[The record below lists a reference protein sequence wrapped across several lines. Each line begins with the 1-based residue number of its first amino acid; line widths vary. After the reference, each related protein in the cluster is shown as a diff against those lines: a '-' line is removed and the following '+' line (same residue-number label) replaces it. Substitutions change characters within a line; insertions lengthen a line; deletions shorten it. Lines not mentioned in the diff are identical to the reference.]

1 MLSAARD
8 APATVQFA
16 RKAGQ
21 GMSPLPLC
29 LGVLALLSKL
39 ANQSP
44 PDLGLHSQTLDWPPS
59 RDVALLPTH
68 DELQSCPCSSIV
80 SSTAAWGRCVGQG
93 NLSHRWRAANAAAA
107 RVRRRQHAHSQQQPP
122 AGLALLQVPEETPCP
137 SGSEANFT
145 AADCPNGSCYAGEPN
160 GCGSRSVR
168 VIAAEI
174 VPERWPAGVDFTE
187 ACNTHDTCYF
197 TLGSDKA
204 QCDQAFLDALLAEC
218 DRAVR

>member
-1 MLSAARD
+1 MVGSTAAGGRCGGPGQLALTPLARLRRCCGQGAAPPECALSAAASCVPD
-8 APATVQFA
+8 PA
-16 RKAGQ
+16 AG
-21 GMSPLPLC
+21 
-29 LGVLALLSKL
+29 
-39 ANQSP
+39 
-44 PDLGLHSQTLDWPPS
+44 GL
-59 RDVALLPTH
+59 
-68 DELQSCPCSSIV
+68 
-80 SSTAAWGRCVGQG
+80 
-93 NLSHRWRAANAAAA
+93 AAA
-107 RVRRRQHAHSQQQPP
+107 Q
-122 AGLALLQVPEETPCP
+122 PEEAPCP
-137 SGSEANFT
+137 SGGEANFT